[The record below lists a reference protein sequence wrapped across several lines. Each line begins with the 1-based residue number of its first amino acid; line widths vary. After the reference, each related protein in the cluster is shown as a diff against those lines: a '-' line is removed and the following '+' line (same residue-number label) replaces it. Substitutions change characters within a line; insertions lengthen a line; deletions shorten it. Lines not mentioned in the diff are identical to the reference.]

1 MIEIEK
7 VIIKFIKSLDR
18 IMDSW
23 SKLTIRRTLLI
34 TYTILLL
41 LQTIT
46 TTLVW
51 LFGRDISDTWLGIM
65 TIEYVAFGTMIS
77 WYFAERKRNG
87 GE

>member
-1 MIEIEK
+1 MIEEF
-7 VIIKFIKSLDR
+7 IIKIIKSLDR

-34 TYTILLL
+34 SYTILLL

-51 LFGRDISDTWLGIM
+51 LIYKDISTNWLGFM
-65 TIEYVAFGTMIS
+65 SIEYVAFGTMIS
-77 WYFAERKRNG
+77 WYFAERRRNG

>member
-1 MIEIEK
+1 MIED

-23 SKLTIRRTLLI
+23 CKLTIRRTLLI
-34 TYTILLL
+34 AYTILLF

-46 TTLVW
+46 TTFVW
-51 LFGRDISDTWLGIM
+51 LFGRNISDTWLGIM
-65 TIEYVAFGTMIS
+65 TIEYAVFGTIIGF
-77 WYFAERKRNG
+77 YFAERRRKG